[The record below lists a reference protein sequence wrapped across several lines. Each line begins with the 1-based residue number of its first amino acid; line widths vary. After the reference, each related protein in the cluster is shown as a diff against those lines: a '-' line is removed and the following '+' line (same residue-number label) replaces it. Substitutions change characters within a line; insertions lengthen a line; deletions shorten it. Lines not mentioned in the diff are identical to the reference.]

1 MNKRNVI
8 LVSILLIA
16 AGVVIHFLTDHT
28 DGTVDLELTGFF
40 SGILFGAGLAI
51 LVTSIFKKGKNSTS

>member
-1 MNKRNVI
+1 MNRRNSI
-8 LVSILLIA
+8 LVSLLLIA
-16 AGVVIHFLTDHT
+16 AGLVIHFLADRT

-51 LVTSIFKKGKNSTS
+51 LVTSILKKI